1 MKEHTTR
8 FNGII
13 CLFALKMMPICH
25 FTKFP
30 FIFLDQATSSL
41 SQFEVRR
48 VQDLLHTIKS
58 QQKAAE
64 AIPLFIGSNYSLTI
78 GIRRPSGANYGKAL
92 ITHRKHTN
100 KSFKHKEN
108 VQH

>member
-1 MKEHTTR
+1 M
-8 FNGII
+8 
-13 CLFALKMMPICH
+13 
-25 FTKFP
+25 
-30 FIFLDQATSSL
+30 QATSSL
-41 SQFEVRR
+41 SQFKTRHLL
-48 VQDLLHTIKS
+48 DLLHTIKP
-58 QQKAAE
+58 QQKEAE
-64 AIPLFIGSNYSLTI
+64 AILLFIGSNYSLTI